1 MKTTAFIRK
10 QGTIQPIRIDDFP
23 GVAIESFFKVTIQFM
38 PFMDV

>member
-23 GVAIESFFKVTIQFM
+23 GVAIESFFKEIGWLYYTV
-38 PFMDV
+38 